1 MITIQGILLNTS
13 MNRDWWDGDMFNN
26 DFSPYDEMQSL
37 KLENINQRRT
47 INTLLHQS
55 NRMQEL
61 LVEISKQHQNIV
73 HEYGNFIRRLNTL
86 EQEIGAL
93 RANTPNINTPLE

>member
-1 MITIQGILLNTS
+1 MRN
-13 MNRDWWDGDMFNN
+13 DWWDGGMFNN
-26 DFSPYDEMQSL
+26 DFSPYDEMQTL

-47 INTLLHQS
+47 INTLLQQS
-55 NRMQEL
+55 NKQQEFI
-61 LVEISKQHQNIV
+61 VELSRQHQAIT

-93 RANTPNINTPLE
+93 RANTPNINTPSK